1 MGSLL
6 TIPLQL
12 FPTSMMSLV
21 TLLTFL
27 PLSLRLT
34 SMTSPAML
42 HLPTSIRS
50 PLLPPWLLP
59 HLPSLTPPTWA
70 PTAPTPTWPLVPT
83 SLPLLLLLPLLP
95 LLPSPT
101 LPTTTMAMLD
111 TPTLPTTPAVST
123 ALAALCPALNR
134 RPASKLR
141 PKDRRRTAKDRGR
154 H

>member
-1 MGSLL
+1 MPLAMSLL

-21 TLLTFL
+21 
-27 PLSLRLT
+27 
-34 SMTSPAML
+34 M
-42 HLPTSIRS
+42 LPT
-50 PLLPPWLLP
+50 LLPPQP
-59 HLPSLTPPTWA
+59 
-70 PTAPTPTWPLVPT
+70 
-83 SLPLLLLLPLLP
+83 LLLPLLP

-101 LPTTTMAMLD
+101 PPTTTMAMLD

-134 RPASKLR
+134 RPAPKLR

-154 H
+154 LENENWILEDVV